1 MFVAALIFSARNW
14 IWPAGAILAVVLV
27 VLLWAYGR
35 SPVQS
40 GLRFF
45 CIFLKILGTLALI
58 GCLLEPL
65 WTGQRA
71 KPGANLFVVLADN
84 SQGMQIKD
92 VGEVESRGAHLR
104 ELLLGK
110 NAAWNSALADQF
122 QVRRYYFD
130 GRLQA
135 TRDFSELDFEGRSS
149 AMATSLQRIA
159 DRFKGQPLAGVLLLT
174 DGNATDLPDGSFN
187 AVGVPP
193 VFPVVMGR
201 DDVLKDVAIQ
211 KVTVNQTSFE
221 DAPVAIQA
229 EVSANGYSGETILLQ
244 LLDMQGKKIEEQ
256 MAKAKSEHDT
266 LPFHLQLRPEKPGV
280 SFYRLRVSAKNA
292 LEQFAHP
299 KTSLEATLANNS
311 RVIVVDRGRL
321 PRRILYVAGR
331 PNWEFKFLNRALAD
345 EEQLQLVA
353 LIRVAKREPKFD
365 FRGRPGES
373 SNPLYRGF
381 GNQSKEEVER
391 YDQPVLIRLNTK
403 DELELHSGFPKTA
416 EELYAYHAVIFD
428 DLESEFFTR
437 DQMALVQKFVSERG
451 GGFLMLGGA
460 ESFQQGKYE
469 RTPIGDMLPVY
480 LNHLAETKPLTN
492 LQFSLTREGWL
503 QPWARLR
510 SNENEERSRLE
521 NMPRFQVMNAVRD
534 IKPGAS
540 VIASVKSAGQGELP
554 ALVVQRFGNGRVGAL
569 MIGDIWRW
577 GFRDESMHRDMDK
590 AWRQL
595 MRWLVAD
602 VPNRV
607 EIQAEPARDAD
618 QSMLLQTRA
627 RDKVFQPQDNATVS
641 LKVSAFKSDEN
652 SFHTNAAV
660 VSLAAEPSLA
670 EAGLYQAGYIPR
682 DAGGYL
688 AEAVVTDANG
698 AEIGRAEAGWA
709 ADPAAE
715 EFKSLQ
721 PNRSLLETIARKTGG
736 EMVAADQLAAF
747 VKGLPSRQAPV
758 MESWSFPLWHT
769 PTVLLFALACFI
781 CEWGLRRWKGMA

>member
-1 MFVAALIFSARNW
+1 MLLIF
-14 IWPAGAILAVVLV
+14 
-27 VLLWAYGR
+27 
-35 SPVQS
+35 
-40 GLRFF
+40 
-45 CIFLKILGTLALI
+45 
-58 GCLLEPL
+58 
-65 WTGQRA
+65 
-71 KPGANLFVVLADN
+71 
-84 SQGMQIKD
+84 
-92 VGEVESRGAHLR
+92 
-104 ELLLGK
+104 
-110 NAAWNSALADQF
+110 
-122 QVRRYYFD
+122 
-130 GRLQA
+130 
-135 TRDFSELDFEGRSS
+135 
-149 AMATSLQRIA
+149 
-159 DRFKGQPLAGVLLLT
+159 
-174 DGNATDLPDGSFN
+174 
-187 AVGVPP
+187 
-193 VFPVVMGR
+193 VFM
-201 DDVLKDVAIQ
+201 
-211 KVTVNQTSFE
+211 
-221 DAPVAIQA
+221 
-229 EVSANGYSGETILLQ
+229 
-244 LLDMQGKKIEEQ
+244 
-256 MAKAKSEHDT
+256 
-266 LPFHLQLRPEKPGV
+266 
-280 SFYRLRVSAKNA
+280 
-292 LEQFAHP
+292 
-299 KTSLEATLANNS
+299 
-311 RVIVVDRGRL
+311 
-321 PRRILYVAGR
+321 
-331 PNWEFKFLNRALAD
+331 
-345 EEQLQLVA
+345 
-353 LIRVAKREPKFD
+353 
-365 FRGRPGES
+365 
-373 SNPLYRGF
+373 
-381 GNQSKEEVER
+381 
-391 YDQPVLIRLNTK
+391 DQPVPK
-403 DELELHSGFPKTA
+403 PFPQST
-416 EELYAYHAVIFD
+416 VIFD

-480 LNHLAETKPLTN
+480 LNHLAATKPLTN

-510 SNENEERSRLE
+510 SNENDERSRLE

-540 VIASVKSAGQGELP
+540 VIASVKTAGQGELP

-577 GFRDESMHRDMDK
+577 GFRDESMHKDMDK

-641 LKVSAFKSDEN
+641 LKVSAYKSDEN

-660 VSLAAEPSLA
+660 IALTAEPSLG

-698 AEIGRAEAGWA
+698 AEIGRAETGWA

-736 EMVAADQLAAF
+736 EMVGADQLAAF

-769 PTVLLFALACFI
+769 PAVLLFALACFI